1 MISFKDKYF
10 QKKSRPDLSQPPIY
24 GVAQLQIPKEDIN
37 NMLEEIEP
45 LSKTLAKGITTFPEE
60 QHMRSVKNAQINT
73 DGFVG
78 NVLREVAI
86 KFNQSFNYKVDDIS
100 QVEYMEYG
108 KGDFYNMH
116 SDVSDG
122 LSAKRKISISLILN
136 VGEFV
141 GGDLAFKQGDDE
153 VAVDLRHFNCFGFT
167 SFLQHRVTPITS
179 GRRKVVVAWVTG
191 EEWR

>member
-10 QKKSRPDLSQPPIY
+10 QKKARPDISKPPIY
-24 GVAQLQIPKEDIN
+24 GVAQLQIPKEDID
-37 NMLEEIEP
+37 NMLDEIKP
-45 LSKTLAKGITTFPEE
+45 QAQILTQGKTSYYDE
-60 QHMRSVKNAQINT
+60 QYMRSVQNVQIHT

-86 KFNQSFNYKVDDIS
+86 KFNQSFNYRVDDIS

-116 SDVSDG
+116 SDVADG

-136 VGEFV
+136 IGEFV
-141 GGDLAFKQGDDE
+141 GGDLVFKQADDE
-153 VAVDLRHFNCFGFT
+153 VAVDYREYNCFGFT
-167 SFLQHRVTPITS
+167 SFLQHRVTAITS
-179 GRRKVVVAWVTG
+179 GRRKVIVAWVTG